1 MYHFSM
7 KTIVITGMMGAG
19 KTTIAKLL
27 ADALNL
33 KCLDIDTIVEQQEK
47 MTIAEI
53 FAKNGESYFRRVEHQ
68 TIISNFQNEE
78 LVISLGGGAFENPQT
93 RNFLLENS
101 NVVFLKTSPEII
113 FERIKN
119 NTSRPLLNNKMSV
132 DKIKEILK
140 KREKNY
146 NTATIVV
153 NTDNKLPKI
162 VVDEIIG
169 VLK

>member
-1 MYHFSM
+1 M

-19 KTTIAKLL
+19 KTTVAKLL

-47 MTIAEI
+47 MTIAEM
-53 FAKNGESYFRRVEHQ
+53 FAQKGESYFRKLENQ

-78 LVISLGGGAFENPQT
+78 LVISLGGGALENPQT
-93 RNFLLENS
+93 RNFLLKNS
-101 NVVFLKTSPEII
+101 NIVFLKTSPEII

-132 DKIKEILK
+132 DKIKEILN

-153 NTDNKLPKI
+153 NTDNKLPNM
-162 VVDEIIG
+162 VVREIIG
-169 VLK
+169 ALKW